1 MPKVGCFNLDDPV
14 GREWSTAF
22 PSRSIGYS
30 TEGRSGADLS
40 GKPLEVTLSGID
52 LELSFSGETRIAHSQ
67 LAGSYNVSNLV
78 SACSALLGLG
88 YSLTEVA
95 EVVPKATPVPGRFES
110 IPNHRNVGVIVDYA
124 HTPDA
129 LEKLLDAARPLTKG
143 RIITVFGCGGD
154 RDSIKRPIMAGVAS
168 NRSDVTVLTSDNPR
182 TEDPATI
189 LQEVASGIASG
200 REYVQIEDRIEA
212 IHFAIEQA
220 KEGDTVVIAGKG
232 HENYQI
238 IGRQKIHLD
247 DRETARE
254 ALNEP

>member
-1 MPKVGCFNLDDPV
+1 
-14 GREWSTAF
+14 
-22 PSRSIGYS
+22 
-30 TEGRSGADLS
+30 
-40 GKPLEVTLSGID
+40 
-52 LELSFSGETRIAHSQ
+52 
-67 LAGSYNVSNLV
+67 
-78 SACSALLGLG
+78 
-88 YSLTEVA
+88 
-95 EVVPKATPVPGRFES
+95 
-110 IPNHRNVGVIVDYA
+110 
-124 HTPDA
+124 
-129 LEKLLDAARPLTKG
+129 
-143 RIITVFGCGGD
+143 
-154 RDSIKRPIMAGVAS
+154 MAGVAS

>member
-1 MPKVGCFNLDDPV
+1 M
-14 GREWSTAF
+14 
-22 PSRSIGYS
+22 
-30 TEGRSGADLS
+30 
-40 GKPLEVTLSGID
+40 
-52 LELSFSGETRIAHSQ
+52 
-67 LAGSYNVSNLV
+67 
-78 SACSALLGLG
+78 
-88 YSLTEVA
+88 
-95 EVVPKATPVPGRFES
+95 PKATPVPGRFES